1 MSLKMDQKIKKP
13 TYIKEWLDYQNI
25 LHQIQIEEKISKIN
39 YEKLRK
45 KLDLNQPDDLDKS
58 VSLITEKLKKSQN
71 FAYTR
76 YSNLNPESERLLKIK
91 QLWLEILNTFM
102 NEIDLDIGDYE
113 EMGGIL
119 DQIEELNDAVEQDT
133 FDYFIYKNQ
142 ISVYVLDWINY
153 KKIKQ
158 NILEIETDLA
168 KQHVSQ
174 ISKMDS
180 PSNDLIQEE
189 FNQFITIETNSK
201 LDILI
206 QFHAQTPE
214 LKLIIEKQKEMMS
227 VKKSQNLNLI
237 QNSSLKTEYQ
247 NFQDNHQRE
256 IKELTVAFEQKALQI
271 MREIES

>member
-71 FAYTR
+71 FAYIR
-76 YSNLNPESERLLKIK
+76 YSNLNPESERQLQIK
-91 QLWLEILNTFM
+91 QLWLEILNTFI
-102 NEIDLDIGDYE
+102 NGHNDEIDLDIGDYE
-113 EMGGIL
+113 EMGEIL

-133 FDYFIYKNQ
+133 FNYFVSKKQ

-153 KKIKQ
+153 KKIMQ

-168 KQHVSQ
+168 KQYVSQ

-180 PSNDLIQEE
+180 PSNDLIQ
-189 FNQFITIETNSK
+189 K
-201 LDILI
+201 RI
-206 QFHAQTPE
+206 QP
-214 LKLIIEKQKEMMS
+214 IY
-227 VKKSQNLNLI
+227 NN
-237 QNSSLKTEYQ
+237 
-247 NFQDNHQRE
+247 
-256 IKELTVAFEQKALQI
+256 
-271 MREIES
+271 

>member
-1 MSLKMDQKIKKP
+1 M
-13 TYIKEWLDYQNI
+13 
-25 LHQIQIEEKISKIN
+25 
-39 YEKLRK
+39 RK

-58 VSLITEKLKKSQN
+58 ISLITEKLKKSQD
-71 FAYTR
+71 FAYTC
-76 YSNLNPESERLLKIK
+76 YSNLNPENERLLKIK

-180 PSNDLIQEE
+180 PSNDLI
-189 FNQFITIETNSK
+189 S
-201 LDILI
+201 
-206 QFHAQTPE
+206 
-214 LKLIIEKQKEMMS
+214 
-227 VKKSQNLNLI
+227 
-237 QNSSLKTEYQ
+237 
-247 NFQDNHQRE
+247 
-256 IKELTVAFEQKALQI
+256 
-271 MREIES
+271 